1 MCISCLSGSEYLEPI
16 KNVAVSDNFFKNF
29 QNTQVYADQN
39 YQEDGGWSRQKRH
52 SFSITDFRRQ
62 HGYSD
67 SPQLMSIENV
77 ERERLM
83 VIYDVPPRRVRK
95 VESVPNSPREQTAN
109 SQNIYANTADDFS
122 WTGEYNNNVMSY
134 EVPVTTTI
142 TTSECGKENVSISDS
157 HSSLQEG
164 PVTVSTNLTMP
175 MSSSAPILVG
185 NSSEMYGNR
194 QRDISQ
200 SVPNKIAEE
209 FNRTIGDCGR
219 EDVRESLQQT
229 ELDLQKEMSLL
240 DEILQVCLLFILF
253 MRKPENVSFR
263 VSDQV

>member
-1 MCISCLSGSEYLEPI
+1 MEPI

-39 YQEDGGWSRQKRH
+39 YQEDTGWSRQKRH

-67 SPQLMSIENV
+67 TPQLMSIENV

-95 VESVPNSPREQTAN
+95 VESVPNSPREGEETEN
-109 SQNIYANTADDFS
+109 RQNTSIYANTSDNFS

-134 EVPVTTTI
+134 EVPVTSTTT
-142 TTSECGKENVSISDS
+142 TTSDSGKENISIRDS

-175 MSSSAPILVG
+175 MSSSAPILAG
-185 NSSEMYGNR
+185 SGGETYGSR
-194 QRDISQ
+194 QREISQ
-200 SVPNKIAEE
+200 SVPIKIAEE
-209 FNRTIGDCGR
+209 FERTMGDCGR
-219 EDVRESLQQT
+219 EDVREKLQQT

-240 DEILQVCLLFILF
+240 DEILQVCLLFFI
-253 MRKPENVSFR
+253 
-263 VSDQV
+263 